1 MNDRH
6 TDQEFGIYHLST
18 KIGDT
23 KIYSR
28 FRGKNMINLGIPL
41 TSHLDCHLQYPEC
54 LWKISKR
61 LANDPPFSPIDPWKK
76 AISRSHCMV
85 LQENATDKIK
95 ISSCPRKKLVEVCPQ
110 IWRGKHT
117 WQFSALH
124 AVSLAM
130 DMFRKCKSPYH
141 CQVRS
146 GQGWSSDSRTNF
158 SQAQCPKTTICSSNI
173 HSSHTSLRL
182 NLHHLFKGIFWYD
195 SNLSTLEHTHQYIRG
210 LLCIPLAAIAQLS
223 ISSIQTLSSEWLDP
237 RWCCPNFAPSKPACL
252 RSSFMV
258 ASLSACSSALDRRI
272 TVKWSVE
279 TPTGWR
285 NIPKNNRIL
294 YTYNIYIYS
303 HLSNPTMDGSFC
315 GGSHGNNG
323 TQILRWI
330 TSRRTRTLPLL
341 RCHQRF
347 FILPCPIFT
356 SSGDDHPN
364 DRNSRGIRRDNLDL
378 LDTGSQ
384 ETGWV
389 APLPPRLCSTSLFG
403 SIPGSLR
410 CWSWRVRWR
419 KNWTRETPVDL
430 EQYCKKK
437 GQKLGIWRK
446 TCRKDRVSEFCP

>member
-28 FRGKNMINLGIPL
+28 FRGKMMINLGIPL

-110 IWRGKHT
+110 IWRGKPT

-124 AVSLAM
+124 AVSL

-195 SNLSTLEHTHQYIRG
+195 SNLSPLFHPPIHSWLTSWMTKIPQEAGDVYSIGCHSSTLYQLYPDSIQWVVGSPVMPPQVCAFEASLLAQLVHGGQPFG
-210 LLCIPLAAIAQLS
+210 LLQRPGPADRHPLDGGTSPRTIG
-223 ISSIQTLSSEWLDP
+223 SSTYI
-237 RWCCPNFAPSKPACL
+237 
-252 RSSFMV
+252 
-258 ASLSACSSALDRRI
+258 
-272 TVKWSVE
+272 
-279 TPTGWR
+279 
-285 NIPKNNRIL
+285 
-294 YTYNIYIYS
+294 YNIYIIYIYHIYY
-303 HLSNPTMDGSFC
+303 HLSNPTMDGSFY

-330 TSRRTRTLPLL
+330 TSRRRTRTLPRAAVTRDL
-341 RCHQRF
+341 
-347 FILPCPIFT
+347 ILPCSPYFDFVGRWSSQLLTEIHVGYQGIPWIFWT
-356 SSGDDHPN
+356 PAAKKQDELLRFLQGFAQQVSSDPFPDHWGAGP
-364 DRNSRGIRRDNLDL
+364 DESVEGKIRH
-378 LDTGSQ
+378 GK
-384 ETGWV
+384 
-389 APLPPRLCSTSLFG
+389 PL
-403 SIPGSLR
+403 
-410 CWSWRVRWR
+410 
-419 KNWTRETPVDL
+419 
-430 EQYCKKK
+430 
-437 GQKLGIWRK
+437 
-446 TCRKDRVSEFCP
+446 